1 MTGLSVAIFL
11 DPYRS
16 LKIAIFHSD
25 CRYVTFTSVEDYMYL
40 MNHGSKA
47 VHNNHHM
54 ALNFTLYL
62 REAFFVGDVYFEPSS
77 ITRPMQGKDFVSPFK
92 HDLRVYI
99 PLDVGYNGP
108 LPQEAQQ
115 Y

>member
-1 MTGLSVAIFL
+1 MQMTGLSVAIFL

-62 REAFFVGDVYFEPSS
+62 REAFFVGDVYLEP
-77 ITRPMQGKDFVSPFK
+77 FNHSPQCKEKTSYHHLNTICGFIF
-92 HDLRVYI
+92 H
-99 PLDVGYNGP
+99 
-108 LPQEAQQ
+108 
-115 Y
+115 